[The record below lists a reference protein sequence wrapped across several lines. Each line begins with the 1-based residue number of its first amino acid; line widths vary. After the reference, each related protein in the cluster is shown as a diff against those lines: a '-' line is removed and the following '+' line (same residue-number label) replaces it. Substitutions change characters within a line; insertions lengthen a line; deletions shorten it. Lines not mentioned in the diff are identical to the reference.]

1 MWCRLAS
8 NFYECVKSSSMY
20 LDGPNSNWFSLSQSW
35 TELEHW
41 LNFATF
47 KGPVRTHCGP
57 PSSPTT
63 HNQVGI
69 WLRPLGNAANVACLT
84 LLWQGSKWLSGI
96 SIWLVFRRSWGWI
109 PALDPGGLA
118 MWMLQFYGNTV
129 KGIIGTHTK
138 QAPHTLV
145 TTTTLSIY
153 KHPYKSRHPWK
164 GTMCIHYRRK
174 QKWIADLLIWLF
186 KRSE

>member
-47 KGPVRTHCGP
+47 KGPVGTHCGP

-69 WLRPLGNAANVACLT
+69 QLRPLGNAAYVACLT
-84 LLWQGSKWLSGI
+84 LLWQGSKWLNGKSV
-96 SIWLVFRRSWGWI
+96 WLVFRRSWVRI
-109 PALDPGGLA
+109 PALDPSGHA
-118 MWMLQFYGNTV
+118 MRTLQKYCKRDNRHPHKISTHEYRHLLWLHWAF
-129 KGIIGTHTK
+129 ISTHTK
-138 QAPHTLV
+138 VGTPHKKVQCVFV
-145 TTTTLSIY
+145 TT
-153 KHPYKSRHPWK
+153 
-164 GTMCIHYRRK
+164 
-174 QKWIADLLIWLF
+174 AN
-186 KRSE
+186 RSELPICWFGFECSD